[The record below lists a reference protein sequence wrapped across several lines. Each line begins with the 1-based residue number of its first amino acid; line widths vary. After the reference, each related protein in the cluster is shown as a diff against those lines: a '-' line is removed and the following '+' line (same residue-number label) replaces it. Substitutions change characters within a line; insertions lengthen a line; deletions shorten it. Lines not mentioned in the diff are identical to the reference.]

1 MINRRSFIHKSGLIM
16 AAGMMPYPS
25 FLLPQK
31 NKKLGIALV
40 GLGYYSTDLLAP
52 ALQLTK
58 HCELKGIVT
67 GSPEKIPVWQSKY
80 GIKDGKV
87 YSYETMHE
95 IANNDEIDVVYI
107 VLPPALHAKYSI
119 IAANAG
125 KHVWCEKPMEVSAE
139 KCQAMIDACKKN
151 KVKLAIGYRMHHEP
165 NTQTLMNWAETEP
178 YGQKNNVLAKAG
190 YFDTR
195 TNHWKQIKELGGG
208 AMYDMGVYPL
218 NAIRYTKG
226 KEPISVSAKH
236 ITKRPE
242 IYHEVDE
249 TTIFDLKFSDG
260 TIAHGETSL
269 GEHFNNLEATC
280 EEGSYFLKPFQSY
293 SGVQGATSNGE
304 ILKPWKGNQQ
314 AKQMDDDAL
323 AILNHQ
329 PMLVPGEEGMKDI
342 HIVEKIYESASK
354 NSSWI
359 SI

>member
-1 MINRRSFIHKSGLIM
+1 
-16 AAGMMPYPS
+16 
-25 FLLPQK
+25 
-31 NKKLGIALV
+31 
-40 GLGYYSTDLLAP
+40 
-52 ALQLTK
+52 
-58 HCELKGIVT
+58 
-67 GSPEKIPVWQSKY
+67 
-80 GIKDGKV
+80 
-87 YSYETMHE
+87 
-95 IANNDEIDVVYI
+95 
-107 VLPPALHAKYSI
+107 
-119 IAANAG
+119 
-125 KHVWCEKPMEVSAE
+125 
-139 KCQAMIDACKKN
+139 
-151 KVKLAIGYRMHHEP
+151 MHHEP

-178 YGQKNNVLAKAG
+178 YGQINNVLAKAG

-242 IYHEVDE
+242 IYYEVDE

-293 SGVQGATSNGE
+293 SGVQGATSDGE